1 MSTWEAQ
8 HLGNQDVEGH
18 CVIILSPGRQGS
30 KAPGLT
36 MVHVF
41 TSGRTRTKASDTA
54 AERHTRDTGR
64 QACRVWLGTMT
75 YDIGASRPSC
85 VCVCVMSKQCCSV
98 CGAGRSMD
106 GCTYVCMY
114 VGEEAH
120 PGEASKRGWASPQ
133 AGRPSRQDEQAC
145 GGDYHKPPTGR
156 ETR

>member
-1 MSTWEAQ
+1 MSCLA
-8 HLGNQDVEGH
+8 GH
-18 CVIILSPGRQGS
+18 DDLRYRSVASVMCVR
-30 KAPGLT
+30 
-36 MVHVF
+36 
-41 TSGRTRTKASDTA
+41 
-54 AERHTRDTGR
+54 
-64 QACRVWLGTMT
+64 
-75 YDIGASRPSC
+75 
-85 VCVCVMSKQCCSV
+85 VCVMSKQCCSV